1 MTGNCPQVDL
11 SANGVS
17 WLVRGLYRVNQESTG
32 LHVYIYIQYMTAVSD
47 IGNDYHPVMLNY
59 EPAVI
64 D

>member
-1 MTGNCPQVDL
+1 MPTEL
-11 SANGVS
+11 VS
-17 WLVRGLYRVNQESTG
+17 WLVRGLYHVKQESTG

-47 IGNDYHPVMLNY
+47 IGIDYHPVMLNY